1 MRGAATPAPASEA
14 RQAHLGLLDGF
25 NKHRRYNTRVGSNLA
40 MDPDSRDLARAI
52 GNCATA
58 IGVEIQLPEG
68 EAPEAKLRAA
78 RVCNR
83 RLCPF
88 CEWRRA
94 KGWRRRFF
102 AGLPAFHE
110 DFPTHKPVFL
120 TLTQRNVQLHEL
132 RDSIRHM
139 NRAWNRMHQCAFFPT
154 PFWFRRTE
162 ITVKQPSA
170 GSGEPVTYHPHFHV
184 LLLVPAGYFSQGY
197 VKQSQWQQQWQMA
210 GRYDYAPVV
219 DVRRVRSKMSTSA
232 DSQSAERAA
241 TLEVA
246 KYASKATDLLALGN
260 QLGEFNRQIRGLR
273 FSSVSSS
280 LKSYVSASDISAEE
294 MLDGGD
300 SLPVESLQGTA
311 LWFEDMQQYLWDE
324 LS

>member
-1 MRGAATPAPASEA
+1 MRGAPTPTPLAKTCQDHSSV
-14 RQAHLGLLDGF
+14 LDGF
-25 NKHRRYNTRVGSNLA
+25 SKHRRYNTTICRSLA
-40 MDPDSRDLARAI
+40 MDPESLEIGRAI
-52 GNCATA
+52 GNCATHL
-58 IGVEIQLPEG
+58 GVEIQLPEG

-102 AGLPAFHE
+102 EGLPRFHE

-132 RDSIRHM
+132 RDSIQHM
-139 NRAWNRMHQCAFFPT
+139 NRAWHRMMRCSFFPT

-162 ITVKQPSA
+162 VTAKGVV
-170 GSGEPVTYHPHFHV
+170 GSFHPHFHV
-184 LLLVPAGYFSQGY
+184 LLLVPAGYFSHGY
-197 VKQSQWQQQWQMA
+197 VSHAEWQRQWQMA

-219 DVRRVRSKMSTSA
+219 DVRRGRSKPSK
-232 DSQSAERAA
+232 DGKGLDAEKAA
-241 TLEVA
+241 ALEVA
-246 KYASKATDLLALGN
+246 KYASKATDLLSLGN
-260 QLGEFNRQIRGLR
+260 QLGEFNRQVRGLR

-280 LKSYVSASDISAEE
+280 LKPYISASDISEQE
-294 MLDGGD
+294 MLDGGEAP
-300 SLPVESLQGTA
+300 PVESLQGTA